1 MGARR
6 LTLLRHGNAE
16 SPDLWAED
24 FERPL
29 TKEGRAEAAEMAR
42 RLQQRDWIPA
52 LILVS
57 PAERTWSTA
66 QILMQI
72 LGLDEKQVRAEREL
86 YLATPETI
94 WQIIARQPA
103 GVQHLLVCAHNPGLS
118 ALASR
123 FGRKPRRHDLPTAGL
138 AMTRWPD
145 TPWEALSPRSALDC
159 EYDDPDS
166 IAAL

>member
-6 LTLLRHGNAE
+6 LTLLRHGAAE

-24 FERPL
+24 IDRPL
-29 TKEGRAEAAEMAR
+29 TKQGRAEAAEMAR
-42 RLQQRDWIPA
+42 RLQARDWIPT
-52 LILVS
+52 LVLVS

-66 QILMQI
+66 QILMHT
-72 LGLDEKQVRAEREL
+72 LGLEEKQVRAEREL

-94 WQIIARQPA
+94 WQLIARQPGGA
-103 GVQHLLVCAHNPGLS
+103 QHLLICAHNPGLS

-138 AMTRWPD
+138 AMAQWPE
-145 TPWEALSPRSALDC
+145 TAWESLSPRSALACDFD
-159 EYDDPDS
+159 EPE
-166 IAAL
+166 IPFTP

>member
-6 LTLLRHGNAE
+6 LTLLRHGSAE

-42 RLQQRDWIPA
+42 RLQQRDWIPS
-52 LILVS
+52 LMLVS
-57 PAERTWSTA
+57 PAERTWATA

-94 WQIIARQPA
+94 WQIIARQPG
-103 GVQHLLVCAHNPGLS
+103 GVQHLLICAHNPGLS

-123 FGRKPRRHDLPTAGL
+123 FGRKPRRHDLPPAGL
-138 AMTRWPD
+138 AMAHWPD
-145 TPWEALSPRSALDC
+145 TAWENLSPRSALHCDF
-159 EYDDPDS
+159 DDPDNP
-166 IAAL
+166 AVM